1 MTKPKILF
9 YDIETSP
16 NIVTTFDIKNK
27 YPIHHQ
33 NIQQERYIICASY
46 KWAGL
51 EKVHSTKVSYNT
63 PHDDKNILLE
73 LSDVFEEADA
83 VAAHYGDFFDLPFIN
98 SRLAF
103 NKLKPF
109 APVVQIDT
117 CKMAKQKFLF
127 NSNKLDY
134 LSQYFGFGKKASIGY
149 SAWLG
154 CLNGD
159 KKSIDEMVKYNK
171 HDVVLLEKV
180 YERLAAYCKPK
191 INHTL
196 FSGTCTHCGGS
207 HLQKRGFNISKTKR
221 TQRFQCFTCGGW
233 Q

>member
-16 NIVTTFDIKNK
+16 NIVTTFNIKDKN
-27 YPIHHQ
+27 PIHHQ

-46 KWAGL
+46 KWAGHNQ
-51 EKVHSTKVSYNT
+51 VHSTSVT
-63 PHDDKNILLE
+63 TKNPQCDVGILFE
-73 LSDVFEEADA
+73 LAGVIEEADA
-83 VAAHYGDFFDLPFIN
+83 VVAHFGDGFDLPFIN

-103 NKLKPF
+103 HDLNPL

-134 LSQYFGFGKKASIGY
+134 LAQYFGFGKKDSIGY
-149 SAWLG
+149 STWIG
-154 CLNGD
+154 CMKGD
-159 KKSIDEMVKYNK
+159 SMSLAKMIKYNK

-180 YERLAAYCKPK
+180 YERLAAYCKPR

-196 FSGTCTHCGGS
+196 FSGACTHCGGS

-221 TQRFQCFTCGGW
+221 TQRFQCVTCGGW